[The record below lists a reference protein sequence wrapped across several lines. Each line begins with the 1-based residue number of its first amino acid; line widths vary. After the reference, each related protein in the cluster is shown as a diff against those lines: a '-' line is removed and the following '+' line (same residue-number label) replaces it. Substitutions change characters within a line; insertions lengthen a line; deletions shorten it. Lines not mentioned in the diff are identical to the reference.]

1 MVSASNQQ
9 GFPSSTVSGRSLFR
23 IVSFACIA
31 GFVLDM
37 LTIALP
43 LNIGALEWRVGLF
56 QKLGDRSI
64 ILLIGAAFLMLGTL
78 EMRALRKQLS
88 LACLGIGM
96 TFLLFSVVAIRD
108 GVVLQKETNTNITN
122 QSAQAQEQIEK
133 VKANPPPNFK
143 GTPQQ
148 IEQASKQIT
157 AKAEAV
163 QKNANTQILKTG
175 ISSVGNLAIVGISL
189 IGIGRYGMRSKA

>member
-9 GFPSSTVSGRSLFR
+9 GFASPGVSGRSLFR

-31 GFVLDM
+31 GFILDM

-43 LNIGALEWRVGLF
+43 LNIGALEW
-56 QKLGDRSI
+56 
-64 ILLIGAAFLMLGTL
+64 LIGLAFLMLGTL
-78 EMRALRKQLS
+78 DMRAMRKQLS

-108 GVVLQKETNTNITN
+108 GVVLQKETNTNITT

-143 GTPQQ
+143 GTPEQ

-189 IGIGRYGMRSKA
+189 IGVGRYGMRSKA

>member
-1 MVSASNQQ
+1 MVSASSQQ
-9 GFPSSTVSGRSLFR
+9 GFASSAVSGRSLFR

-78 EMRALRKQLS
+78 DMRGLRKQLS

-96 TFLLFSVVAIRD
+96 VFLLFSVVAIRD
-108 GVVLQKETNTNITN
+108 GVVLQKETNTNITT

-163 QKNANTQILKTG
+163 QKNANTQILKTA